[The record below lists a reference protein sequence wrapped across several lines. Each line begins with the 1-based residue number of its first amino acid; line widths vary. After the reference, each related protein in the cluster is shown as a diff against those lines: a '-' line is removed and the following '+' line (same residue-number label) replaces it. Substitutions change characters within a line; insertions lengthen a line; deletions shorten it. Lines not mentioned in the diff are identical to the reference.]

1 MGNSIIKIPRNKK
14 NSPSKKSMEHRINYK
29 TPDGVLQERLFDNFN
44 EFADSIEDIAGDYYM
59 GMNPEFSVDTIYNNM
74 TRKEKVSNEQ
84 ELLSDIGGM
93 EQLSEHD

>member
-1 MGNSIIKIPRNKK
+1 
-14 NSPSKKSMEHRINYK
+14 MEHRINYK